1 MVPKYPNPIYYM
13 KVMATYSPETA
24 KALFG
29 TAQLRE
35 VVFKKIVS

>member
-1 MVPKYPNPIYYM
+1 
-13 KVMATYSPETA
+13 MATYSPETA

-35 VVFKKIVS
+35 VVFKKIVSWATF